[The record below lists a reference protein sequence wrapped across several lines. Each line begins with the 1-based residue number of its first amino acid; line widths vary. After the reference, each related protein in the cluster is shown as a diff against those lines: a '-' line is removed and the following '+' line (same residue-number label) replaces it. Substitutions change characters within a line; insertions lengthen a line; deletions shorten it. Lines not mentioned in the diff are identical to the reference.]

1 MILQQYH
8 VNGDSACET
17 LKYKLT
23 NRYIVE
29 KILHILHTQD
39 YGMTSGNVS
48 YYCIHHIHNLETD
61 ISIVHYRKANSCL
74 IINAHFHT
82 HVKSFKDCLVRAK
95 PMTKLLNEL
104 TAKVVY
110 SDCSHSRCT

>member
-23 NRYIVE
+23 NRYIA
-29 KILHILHTQD
+29 
-39 YGMTSGNVS
+39 NAS

-74 IINAHFHT
+74 IMNDHFHT